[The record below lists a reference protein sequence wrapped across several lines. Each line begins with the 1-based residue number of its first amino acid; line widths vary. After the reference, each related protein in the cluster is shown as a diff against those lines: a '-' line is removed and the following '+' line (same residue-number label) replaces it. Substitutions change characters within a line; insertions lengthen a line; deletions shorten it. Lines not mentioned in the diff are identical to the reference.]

1 MEQRFSES
9 DRVGV
14 IVTEFPGASNLF
26 KQHKIDFCC
35 GGGRSLA
42 DAASDR
48 GLDGGEIVRELNEA
62 YAEMVN
68 KQVIDPSE
76 WKNAPIGE
84 LIDHIT
90 NRHHVYLRKELPL
103 LSEFVTKI
111 YRVHGEGHQELA
123 LLYRAFHQL
132 KLELEQHLVAEE
144 ETLFPL
150 LKQYAEKPTAEARKQ
165 VAIGLQELESDHSAV
180 GDLLQEMSTITDGYK
195 LPEDA
200 CKTYTLTF
208 IKLEELES
216 DIFEHVH
223 LENNILFPRI
233 QQLSV
238 THPQ

>member
-1 MEQRFSES
+1 MDQRFS
-9 DRVGV
+9 DNDKIGA

-26 KQHKIDFCC
+26 KQYKIDFCC
-35 GGGRSLA
+35 GGGKKLTEVIQA
-42 DAASDR
+42 R
-48 GLDGGEIVRELNEA
+48 GLDGNEIVRQLNEA
-62 YAEMVN
+62 YAELVN
-68 KQVIDPSE
+68 KEAIDPAQ
-76 WKNAPIGE
+76 WKDAPIAD
-84 LIDHIT
+84 LVDHIV

-103 LSEFVTKI
+103 LSEFITKV
-111 YRVHGEGHQELA
+111 YRVHGNGHEELA

-132 KLELEQHLVAEE
+132 KLEMDQHLIAEE

-150 LKQYAEKPTAEARKQ
+150 LIRYAEEPTAEARKQ
-165 VAIGLQELESDHSAV
+165 VEIGLLELESDHSAV
-180 GDLLQEMSTITDGYK
+180 GDLLREMRAITDGYK

-233 QQLSV
+233 GQLPV
-238 THPQ
+238 A